1 MSEWLNWT
9 EQWNIKCH
17 MAAVTFLVHLLFRC
31 YHVHSLISHALQH
44 ASLPC
49 PSLSPGIFSNSCPL
63 SRWCHHIFSSSVIL
77 LLPSIFPIIRVFS
90 SELLLCIGWP
100 KYWSFSLSI
109 SLSVDAEIWFQV
121 RPVQESSEA
130 PKPVATSVLAT
141 VATAASAQTWY
152 EKWKLM
158 SKWIN
163 KSWWF

>member
-1 MSEWLNWT
+1 M
-9 EQWNIKCH
+9 IDV
-17 MAAVTFLVHLLFRC
+17 VTQSLSRVQLCNPMDYSISGFPVLHYLLEFAQTYDAIQPFNHLILC
-31 YHVHSLISHALQH
+31 HSL
-44 ASLPC
+44 
-49 PSLSPGIFSNSCPL
+49 
-63 SRWCHHIFSSSVIL
+63 L

-152 EKWKLM
+152 EK
-158 SKWIN
+158 
-163 KSWWF
+163 